1 MKNLLL
7 SLLVSAFVADTGAAV
22 FFIGFGPA
30 EVGVRVGQPVG
41 VSTVDVNVP
50 VTNVGDST
58 PIVGVPPMFVGA
70 YARQPFSIPLPV
82 FTLTVDS
89 STPLNNG
96 FETIPFTEIS
106 WVAATGDIPS
116 GVFSGAPAQVI
127 LGPVIAAFVIIDT
140 HTFSYANT
148 ALIASGTYTGTVTYT
163 AAVP

>member
-1 MKNLLL
+1 MKNLPLFLLL
-7 SLLVSAFVADTGAAV
+7 STLVADTNAAV
-22 FFIGFGPA
+22 FFIGFGAA
-30 EVGVRVGQPVG
+30 EIGMRVGQPVG

-58 PIVGVPPMFVGA
+58 PIVGA
-70 YARQPFSIPLPV
+70 YARQPFSIPFPV

-89 STPLNNG
+89 STALNNG

-106 WVAATGDIPS
+106 WVAATGGIPS
-116 GVFSGAPAQVI
+116 GVFAGTPAQVI
-127 LGPVIAAFVIIDT
+127 LGPIIAAFVVIDT

-148 ALIASGTYTGTVTYT
+148 NLIASGTYTGTVTYT

>member
-7 SLLVSAFVADTGAAV
+7 FLLVSAFAADTHAVV
-22 FFIGFGPA
+22 FFIGFGA
-30 EVGVRVGQPVG
+30 AQIGVRVGQPVG

-50 VTNVGDST
+50 VTNVSDGT
-58 PIVGVPPMFVGA
+58 PIGGVPAMFVGA
-70 YARQPFSIPLPV
+70 YARQPFSVPFKV

-106 WVAATGDIPS
+106 WVAAAGDIPS
-116 GVFSGAPAQVI
+116 GVFAGTPAQVI
-127 LGPVIAAFVIIDT
+127 LGPIIAAFVVIDT
-140 HTFSYANT
+140 YTFTYANNN
-148 ALIASGTYTGTVTYT
+148 LIASGTYTGTVTYT

>member
-7 SLLVSAFVADTGAAV
+7 FLLVSALVADASAAV

-30 EVGVRVGQPVG
+30 QIGVRVGQPAG

-50 VTNVGDST
+50 VTNVGDGT
-58 PIVGVPPMFVGA
+58 PIGGTPAMFVGA
-70 YARQPFSIPLPV
+70 YARQPFSIPFKV

-106 WVAATGDIPS
+106 WVAAAGDIPS
-116 GVFSGAPAQVI
+116 GTFAGTPAQVI
-127 LGPVIAAFVIIDT
+127 LGPIVAAFVVIDT

-148 ALIASGTYTGTVTYT
+148 NLIASGTYAGTVTYT